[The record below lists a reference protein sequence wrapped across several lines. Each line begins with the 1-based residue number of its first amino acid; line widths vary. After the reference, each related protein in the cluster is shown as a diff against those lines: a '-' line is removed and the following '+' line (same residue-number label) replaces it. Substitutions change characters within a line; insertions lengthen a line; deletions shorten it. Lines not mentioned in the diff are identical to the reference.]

1 MKKKIIIF
9 GCQKITVDIF
19 QFLLKD
25 KNIEISLIVTYETL
39 SDISKGQKS
48 LIDIAKK
55 NKIPTLN
62 PNEID
67 KSLIDNIKKISP
79 DIIISCYYRKI
90 FPSELILIPRLG
102 IVNIHPSLL
111 PEFRGPVPTAWAIL
125 NDKKITGV
133 TIHKIEKEIDTGDI
147 YAQSKFKIG
156 KNETGYELHL
166 RSMQEGLYL
175 FKKIFKS
182 LISGKLKTKPQKK
195 GGSYY
200 GILKLDTRINWSMSA
215 KYIKNFVRVMALPYS
230 PAYTRLN
237 NKYFFINKCSIYKN
251 KDYII
256 KSPGKILKIYKKN
269 KIVVS
274 CSDGAILIENYDV
287 YPPLTNLEK
296 KLFLREGRLFLKN

>member
-90 FPSELILIPRLG
+90 
-102 IVNIHPSLL
+102 N
-111 PEFRGPVPTAWAIL
+111 
-125 NDKKITGV
+125 
-133 TIHKIEKEIDTGDI
+133 
-147 YAQSKFKIG
+147 
-156 KNETGYELHL
+156 
-166 RSMQEGLYL
+166 
-175 FKKIFKS
+175 
-182 LISGKLKTKPQKK
+182 
-195 GGSYY
+195 
-200 GILKLDTRINWSMSA
+200 
-215 KYIKNFVRVMALPYS
+215 
-230 PAYTRLN
+230 
-237 NKYFFINKCSIYKN
+237 C
-251 KDYII
+251 
-256 KSPGKILKIYKKN
+256 
-269 KIVVS
+269 
-274 CSDGAILIENYDV
+274 
-287 YPPLTNLEK
+287 
-296 KLFLREGRLFLKN
+296 